1 MTVIYLLSGIACT
14 TAGVI
19 KLVASRK
26 DKELSLKVT
35 AWTILIGG
43 QIFWLTLPTV
53 YHAVGEVCHSASL
66 ATLLTDSTSLIA
78 TGLAHL
84 LTQLFHPLRREP
96 PRLRRTLLTWVPF
109 YAATLIAM
117 TALFF
122 SVDLKGPSHPLH
134 FVVAYGHIPQIF
146 AMQTVFLTCLT
157 ISTTVVALQFRGLTP
172 PGTPLAKSVR
182 SFTIAVALDVVKA
195 VFTLAAL
202 ISASSGFNHLNFLA
216 DLAWVVP
223 PACGLVASYGL
234 VSFAL
239 ASRRA
244 EKHDADTLEPL
255 WDLVQVPED
264 HAEADDEPTS
274 AWRQVLRAW
283 WRALSAWWKA
293 VRDWA
298 RWGWDVRFRL
308 NRLMIEIRDGEDNLS
323 PWMSP
328 WIVRQVADAVA
339 SVKELVDSGMGTD
352 GPAQLRL
359 AQQHNLAVETVSFLA
374 SNVLDEDQVI
384 AMQAAATILDAALAR
399 AAGNPPVPQD
409 QQLTTLPG
417 QDVPAAGEREYLVR
431 VAQQLAANPLIRSLA
446 RNHLPAT
453 PVSAPGA

>member
-1 MTVIYLLSGIACT
+1 MTPIMTVIYLLAGIACT

-35 AWTILIGG
+35 AWTILIG
-43 QIFWLTLPTV
+43 QLIFWLTLPTV
-53 YHAVGEVCHSASL
+53 YHAVGEVFDSASL
-66 ATLLTDSTSLIA
+66 ATLLIDSSSLIA
-78 TGLAHL
+78 TGHAHL

-117 TALFF
+117 SVLFF
-122 SVDLKGPSHPLH
+122 SAHLKGPGHPLH

-146 AMQTVFLTCLT
+146 AMQTVYLTSLT

-182 SFTIAVALDVVKA
+182 SFAIAVALDVVKA
-195 VFTLAAL
+195 VITLAAL

-223 PACGLVASYGL
+223 PASGLVASYGL

-274 AWRQVLRAW
+274 AWRQVLRGW
-283 WRALSAWWKA
+283 L
-293 VRDWA
+293 

-308 NRLMIEIRDGEDNLS
+308 NRLMIEIRDAEDNLA

-328 WIVRQVADAVA
+328 QIPRQVADAVA
-339 SVKELVDSGMGTD
+339 SVKELIDSGMGTD
-352 GPAQLRL
+352 GPTQRRL
-359 AQQHNLAVETVSFLA
+359 AHQHNLAPKAVSFLA
-374 SNVLDEDQVI
+374 STVLDEDQVI

-417 QDVPAAGEREYLVR
+417 QDVPAAGEREHLIR

-446 RNHLPAT
+446 RNHLAAT